1 MTYLLS
7 NDAWADEVALN
18 EDALILYSV

>member
-7 NDAWADEVALN
+7 NDAWADELTLD
-18 EDALILYSV
+18 EDALILCSV